1 MNKAILEFNLDDPNE
16 ANAFE
21 CAKKSI
27 DMSLFLWQL
36 TQNIAKRV
44 EYAITNHEHTYTIF
58 DVVDLYSHFVKDELE
73 HYKIDVNSLVK

>member
-1 MNKAILEFNLDDPNE
+1 MNKAVLEFNLDDPNE

-36 TQNIAKRV
+36 TQNIPKRV
-44 EYAITNHEHTYTIF
+44 EYAITDHEDTYTIF

-73 HYKIDVNSLVK
+73 HYKIDVDNLVK